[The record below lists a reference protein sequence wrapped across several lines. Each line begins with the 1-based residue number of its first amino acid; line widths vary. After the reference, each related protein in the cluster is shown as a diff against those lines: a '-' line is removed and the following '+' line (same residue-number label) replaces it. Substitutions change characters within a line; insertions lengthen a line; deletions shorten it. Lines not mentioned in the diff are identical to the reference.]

1 MAKSVAIT
9 QKKTF
14 LEFAYNIVKC
24 IKEFLVWFSYL
35 KKLWAFFFFSDPILI
50 FIYFFHHADF
60 KMWMFHFDERDIF
73 WLVIHM
79 RWNYATLK
87 SLGNKNK
94 QKSYLINIWRNNLIV
109 IRRRKKKTHKNVK
122 ERYIFFHLYKFRIS
136 FKSHFFLLKK
146 KYECKSGFIL
156 QGIDT

>member
-24 IKEFLVWFSYL
+24 KEFLVWFSYL

-109 IRRRKKKTHKNVK
+109 IQRRKKKIK
-122 ERYIFFHLYKFRIS
+122 EPYIFFHLYKFRFYLKAFF
-136 FKSHFFLLKK
+136 FKLKK
-146 KYECKSGFIL
+146 KVWI
-156 QGIDT
+156 

>member
-24 IKEFLVWFSYL
+24 KEFLVWFSYL

-109 IRRRKKKTHKNVK
+109 IRRRKKKPTKTSKNDTYFFIYINLEFHLK
-122 ERYIFFHLYKFRIS
+122 AIFFFIE
-136 FKSHFFLLKK
+136 KK
-146 KYECKSGFIL
+146 VWM
-156 QGIDT
+156 

>member
-24 IKEFLVWFSYL
+24 KEFLVWFSYL

-94 QKSYLINIWRNNLIV
+94 QNLV
-109 IRRRKKKTHKNVK
+109 LSNKHMKEQPNSNTETQKKVK
-122 ERYIFFHLYKFRIS
+122 ERYIFFHLYKFRFYLKAFF
-136 FKSHFFLLKK
+136 FKLKK
-146 KYECKSGFIL
+146 KYEYKSGFIL

>member
-24 IKEFLVWFSYL
+24 KEFLVWFSYL

-109 IRRRKKKTHKNVK
+109 IRRRQKKNPTKTSKNDTYFFIYINLEFHLKAIFFYWKKKVWM
-122 ERYIFFHLYKFRIS
+122 
-136 FKSHFFLLKK
+136 
-146 KYECKSGFIL
+146 
-156 QGIDT
+156 

>member
-24 IKEFLVWFSYL
+24 KEFLVWFSYL

-109 IRRRKKKTHKNVK
+109 IQRRKKKSKNDTYFFI
-122 ERYIFFHLYKFRIS
+122 YINLEFHLKAI
-136 FKSHFFLLKK
+136 FFLLKK
-146 KYECKSGFIL
+146 KVWM
-156 QGIDT
+156 